1 MTFAVLA
8 DAQSRPLTHLA
19 LQGTENGPHGT
30 CLQLAAAGL
39 PPHSQ
44 LCPQLPVRP

>member
-19 LQGTENGPHGT
+19 LQGSENEPRGT
-30 CLQLAAAGL
+30 CLQLAAAGP
-39 PPHSQ
+39 PPHWQ
-44 LCPQLPVRP
+44 LCPLLPVRP